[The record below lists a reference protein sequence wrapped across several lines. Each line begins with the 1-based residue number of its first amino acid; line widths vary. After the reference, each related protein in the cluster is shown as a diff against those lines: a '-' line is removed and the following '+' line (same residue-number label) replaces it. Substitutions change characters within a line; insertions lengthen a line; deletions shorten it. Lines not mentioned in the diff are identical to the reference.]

1 MFKIIGIHAQEVNEF
16 TIKVIKRI
24 VKTAEQYNCEFLCA
38 LDNIDFL
45 DKPLMGALSSPEEM
59 AGKSDLIIS
68 VGGDGTLLKCG
79 QLIHPRN
86 VALMGINLGRLG
98 FLTDIPPEKI
108 TEELSQILGGNFIEE
123 ERTVLECEI
132 FRNGKRI
139 MKGNALNDVV
149 IQKWNSPRLI
159 TLNTYVNDKFLHS
172 QRSDG
177 LIIATPTG
185 STAYALSG
193 GGPIIEPNLAALTLV
208 PICPH
213 TFTNRPIVINDS
225 SEIEVH
231 LISGRNDTSRVT
243 CDANTVA
250 DLIPKDVV
258 KVKTCDRPIRLIHPA
273 YHDHFKTLRAKLN
286 WGTSPC

>member
-1 MFKIIGIHAQEVNEF
+1 
-16 TIKVIKRI
+16 
-24 VKTAEQYNCEFLCA
+24 
-38 LDNIDFL
+38 
-45 DKPLMGALSSPEEM
+45 
-59 AGKSDLIIS
+59 
-68 VGGDGTLLKCG
+68 
-79 QLIHPRN
+79 
-86 VALMGINLGRLG
+86 MGINLGRLG

-108 TEELSQILGGNFIEE
+108 TGELSQILGGTFIEE

-132 FRNGKRI
+132 FRNDKSI

-159 TLNTYVNDKFLHS
+159 TLNTYVNNKFLHS

-225 SEIEVH
+225 SQIEVH
-231 LISGRNDTSRVT
+231 LISDRNDTSRVT

>member
-1 MFKIIGIHAQEVNEF
+1 MFKIIGIHAQEVNDF

-45 DKPLMGALSSPEEM
+45 DKPLIGALSSPEEM

-79 QLIHPRN
+79 HLIHPRN

-98 FLTDIPPEKI
+98 FLTDIPPERI

-132 FRNGKRI
+132 FRNDKSI
-139 MKGNALNDVV
+139 MKSNALNDVV

-213 TFTNRPIVINDS
+213 TFTNRPIVIKDS
-225 SEIEVH
+225 SQIEVH